1 MGRAKAAVFPEPVSA
16 SPMISRPAGDRRE
29 DPTRL
34 LTVLAALPLASPCRA
49 TGRLSRCMAV
59 GDFQLRA
66 AHASHKTSVTP
77 YRGAAANISG
87 KVLLEFGNNQ

>member
-34 LTVLAALPLASPCRA
+34 LTVLAAGISFTLQSHGEALPLY
-49 TGRLSRCMAV
+49 G
-59 GDFQLRA
+59 
-66 AHASHKTSVTP
+66 
-77 YRGAAANISG
+77 SG
-87 KVLLEFGNNQ
+87 